1 MTSITL
7 AYDTNQG
14 EEVNNT
20 KTNGTTP
27 IDVLCSV
34 PARTFEHRSATAG
47 ADNRA
52 NTAGSNHQDDHWA
65 GVEAALEKHH
75 HQPDLSAARV
85 LYAAYAAHRLDGA
98 TVWPMLVAPPGSLK
112 TELLNGLKDLPNVH
126 FVDQL
131 TPQTFLSGQI
141 PDPLNPTK
149 ISASLLHRIG
159 AEGVMVVPD
168 FSTML
173 SGKGDARDKIFADMR
188 RIYDGQLRK
197 EFGTA
202 DPDVKREWQGRLTII
217 VAVTPA
223 IDTYSSVFQ
232 SLGERFVMVRWPR
245 SGGLATALAAMNQDN
260 KEAKR
265 ELNDA
270 VKKLI
275 SDLPAIE
282 PQIPRE
288 LQIQI
293 AYISELTVI
302 ARTAVARSPY
312 GNKEIINIPEPES
325 ATRLP
330 QQLAQLAKGSALL
343 DGRRKTNELDGALV
357 RRAAFDCINPT
368 RSKILRGLFGGA
380 KPKDLGVPGST
391 LTYAMGDL
399 EALGLIEDWGLSDKA
414 AELMREA
421 GVEPERTAVQ

>member
-1 MTSITL
+1 M
-7 AYDTNQG
+7 
-14 EEVNNT
+14 
-20 KTNGTTP
+20 
-27 IDVLCSV
+27 
-34 PARTFEHRSATAG
+34 
-47 ADNRA
+47 
-52 NTAGSNHQDDHWA
+52 
-65 GVEAALEKHH
+65 
-75 HQPDLSAARV
+75 

-112 TELLNGLKDLPNVH
+112 TELLNGLKDLSNVH

-141 PDPLNPTK
+141 PDPMNPTK

-173 SGKGDARDKIFADMR
+173 SGKGDTRDKIFADMR

-202 DPDVKREWQGRLTII
+202 DPDMKREWQGRLTII

-265 ELNDA
+265 ELSDA
-270 VKKLI
+270 VKRLM

-293 AYISELTVI
+293 AYMSELTVI
-302 ARTAVARSPY
+302 ARTAVSRSSY
-312 GNKEIINIPEPES
+312 GAKEITNIPEPES

-343 DGRRKTNELDGALV
+343 DGRRITNELDAALV

-368 RSKILRGLFGGA
+368 RSKILRGLFAGA
-380 KPKDLGVPGST
+380 KPKDLRVPGST
-391 LTYAMGDL
+391 LSYAMNDL
-399 EALGLIEDWGLSDKA
+399 EALGLIEDRGLSGLA
-414 AELMREA
+414 AELMRKA
-421 GVEPERTAVQ
+421 GVEAERAIVR

>member
-1 MTSITL
+1 
-7 AYDTNQG
+7 
-14 EEVNNT
+14 VNNT
-20 KTNGTTP
+20 IPNGTTP
-27 IDVLCSV
+27 IDVLRSV
-34 PARTFEHRSATAG
+34 PARTSEHRRAAAG
-47 ADNRA
+47 ADNRTNA
-52 NTAGSNHQDDHWA
+52 AGSNHREDHWA

-75 HQPDLSAARV
+75 HQPHLSAARV
-85 LYAAYAAHRLDGA
+85 LYAAHRLDGA

-173 SGKGDARDKIFADMR
+173 SGKGDTRDKIFADMR

-223 IDTYSSVFQ
+223 IDTYTYSSVFQ

-270 VKKLI
+270 VKKLM

-302 ARTAVARSPY
+302 ARTAVSRSSY
-312 GNKEIINIPEPES
+312 GAKEITNIPEPES

-343 DGRRKTNELDGALV
+343 DGRAETSQLDAALV

-368 RSKILRGLFGGA
+368 RSKILRGLFAGA

-391 LTYAMGDL
+391 LSYAMDDL
-399 EALGLIEDWGLSDKA
+399 EALGLIEDRGLSDLA
-414 AELMREA
+414 ADLMRKA
-421 GVEPERTAVQ
+421 GVEAERTIIQ